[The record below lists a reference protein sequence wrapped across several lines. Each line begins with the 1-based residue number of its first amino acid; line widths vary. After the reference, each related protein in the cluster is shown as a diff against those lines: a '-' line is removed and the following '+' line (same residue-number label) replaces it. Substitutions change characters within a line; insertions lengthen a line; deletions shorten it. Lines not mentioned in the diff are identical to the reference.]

1 MPCAGPWIRGGAF
14 PLADG
19 AVGRDTVSMG
29 AVPQSVR
36 IQLEDYLSTRYRPD
50 CDYVDGAID

>member
-1 MPCAGPWIRGGAF
+1 
-14 PLADG
+14 
-19 AVGRDTVSMG
+19 MG
-29 AVPQSVR
+29 AVPQSVQ